1 MPASRMRSQQATS
14 KRYKNESLLH
24 QNLTLPSSAS
34 TYASAYRS
42 LEVPA
47 LLYCRFTGISIYSM
61 GEHVPTGGIGLSRSI
76 PCAVATLLIN
86 AVNRSRLRVHK
97 GGWLRGLSTMC

>member
-14 KRYKNESLLH
+14 KRYKNEILLH

-47 LLYCRFTGISIYSM
+47 FYRPLNADSLASQSIAWVNMRLPAGLVCLSLS
-61 GEHVPTGGIGLSRSI
+61 HV
-76 PCAVATLLIN
+76 
-86 AVNRSRLRVHK
+86 RL
-97 GGWLRGLSTMC
+97 